1 MQAMIF
7 AAGKGTRL
15 KPLTDVIPKALVP
28 VGDKPLIQHVM
39 DSLCRSG
46 VEHVVINVHHHAGQV
61 RNFLELAQGHY
72 PFTLSV
78 SDETGALLETGGGIK
93 KAIPLFRA
101 SEEPVLIH
109 NVDILS
115 NVNLAQF
122 YSESI
127 GNAATLLV
135 SCRQTQRYLLF
146 DDTMH
151 LVGWTNI
158 APGEVRSPYPD
169 IASMTGKKEA
179 VAERFAGSMFAF
191 SGIHTFSPLLFPLM
205 EQWPDRFPIMDFY
218 LKHCA
223 EVRIKGLVK
232 RDLRLL
238 DVGKQDTLAT
248 AEEFIQNINNDYA
261 EDFQPYFSR
270 AHSRCH
276 GPHHRQLLGG
286 HRPAFDAQRD
296 ERRAEY
302 GVAHDVPGGIARAL
316 DDEHHRTRD
325 GQPQTQYM
333 QQCADDVFSFIKGHC
348 NSLRI

>member
-39 DSLCRSG
+39 DSLRCSG
-46 VEHVVINVHHHAGQV
+46 VEHIVINVHHHAGQI

-78 SDETGALLETGGGIK
+78 SDETDALLETGGGIK
-93 KAIPLFRA
+93 KAIPLFHA

-122 YSESI
+122 YSESK

-135 SCRQTQRYLLF
+135 SYRQTQRYLLF

-158 APGEVRSPYPD
+158 ATGEVRSPYPD
-169 IASMTGKKEA
+169 IASMTGNKEA

-191 SGIHTFSPLLFPLM
+191 SGIHAFSPLLFPLM

-223 EVRIKGLVK
+223 EVRIKGVVK
-232 RDLRLL
+232 RDMRLL
-238 DVGKQDTLAT
+238 DVGKLDTLAT

-261 EDFQPYFSR
+261 KDNN
-270 AHSRCH
+270 
-276 GPHHRQLLGG
+276 
-286 HRPAFDAQRD
+286 
-296 ERRAEY
+296 
-302 GVAHDVPGGIARAL
+302 
-316 DDEHHRTRD
+316 T
-325 GQPQTQYM
+325 
-333 QQCADDVFSFIKGHC
+333 
-348 NSLRI
+348 